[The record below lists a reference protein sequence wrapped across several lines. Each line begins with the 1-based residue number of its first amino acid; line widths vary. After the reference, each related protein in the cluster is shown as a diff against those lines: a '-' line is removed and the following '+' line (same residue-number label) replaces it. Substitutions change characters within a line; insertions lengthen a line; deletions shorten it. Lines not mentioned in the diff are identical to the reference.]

1 MRILVIDDNEDSRD
15 IIEAA
20 LMSGGYRDIA
30 TAGSAW
36 EALKLLDVGSK
47 AAGAP
52 PAADVILLDVMMP
65 EMDGIECCARI
76 RSDPRY
82 VDTPILMV
90 TSSEDME
97 NLASAFV
104 AGASDYIHK
113 PVNRI
118 ELTAR
123 VRSAL
128 KLKGELERR
137 QERERELL
145 RFLSNWGDRGAA
157 AWIDEAT
164 GLLIGEVA
172 EAYLTAI
179 TERHP
184 REPIAILGL
193 AVDRLEIVR
202 AAQGDTAARKILA
215 AVADA
220 VRGVTA
226 SIGVIA
232 TAYRNGVMVVV
243 MPGAD
248 LMQGRALGESLRQAV
263 ARLDIANRE
272 LISADHVTLSVSVAS
287 GHVRNGADR
296 VNLFTQAIGNVQAMA
311 AESGDRLVAA
321 SA

>member
-1 MRILVIDDNEDSRD
+1 MRILVIDDNDDSCD
-15 IIEAA
+15 IIAAA
-20 LMSGGYRDIA
+20 LLSGGYRDVS

-36 EALKLLDVGSK
+36 EALKLLDVGST
-47 AAGAP
+47 AEGVS
-52 PAADVILLDVMMP
+52 PAADVILLDVTMP

-82 VDTPILMV
+82 VDTPIIMV

-97 NLASAFV
+97 NLANAFV

-113 PVNRI
+113 PVDRI

-157 AWIDEAT
+157 AWIDKAT
-164 GLLIGEVA
+164 GLLVGEVA

-179 TERHP
+179 TERYP
-184 REPIAILGL
+184 REPVAVLGL
-193 AVDRLEIVR
+193 TIDRLDIVR
-202 AAQGDTAARKILA
+202 AAQGEAVAREILA
-215 AVADA
+215 KVATA
-220 VRGVTA
+220 VRATAA
-226 SIGVIA
+226 SIGVLA
-232 TAYRNGVMVVV
+232 AAYRNGVMVVV
-243 MPGAD
+243 MPNTD
-248 LMQGRALGESLRQAV
+248 TMQGRALGESLRQAV
-263 ARLDIANRE
+263 ARLGIANRE

-287 GHVRNGADR
+287 GHVRNGTDR
-296 VNLFTQAIGNVQAMA
+296 VNLLTQAIGSAQSMMA
-311 AESGDRLVAA
+311 QGGDRSMAA